1 MNYYQD
7 DTQQSRRWAWGA
19 LLIYGVLVLLMLF
32 LVKIDLGA
40 SVPKE
45 AIVVEF
51 LTEPELKPEP
61 VLPPPAPAPVAHAE
75 VDAQEQTAEAKGEA
89 EETRTVNQRALF
101 RQSAGG
107 VDEPE
112 NAGNPQAAEAEE
124 ESASGSGSGL
134 APEGSDQLDRGL
146 QGRGLVGALPKPRYT
161 GRAEGKVV
169 IRVTVDRTGRVTAA
183 TYEPKGST
191 ISNDDLIREATQA
204 ALKARFTES
213 QSYIQGGTITY
224 IFTLKR

>member
-1 MNYYQD
+1 MNYYQE
-7 DTQQSRRWAWGA
+7 DTQSSRRWAWLA
-19 LLIYGVLVLLMLF
+19 LAIYTVLVLLLLL
-32 LVKIDLGA
+32 LVRIDLGA
-40 SVPKE
+40 KGDNE
-45 AIVVEF
+45 AIVVE
-51 LTEPELKPEP
+51 LIPLPEPEPEP
-61 VLPPPAPAPVAHAE
+61 QVRPEVAEPQAHPEVAE
-75 VDAQEQTAEAKGEA
+75 EEQVAETRGTSQ
-89 EETRTVNQRALF
+89 ETRTVNQRALF

-112 NAGNPQAAEAEE
+112 NAGNPQASEAPED
-124 ESASGSGSGL
+124 SSSGTGRGL

-161 GRAEGKVV
+161 GRAEGRVV
-169 IRVTVDRTGRVTAA
+169 VRVTVDRTGKVTQA

-191 ISNDDLIREATQA
+191 VSSDELIREAIAA

-213 QSYIQGGTITY
+213 ESHIQGGTITY

>member
-1 MNYYQD
+1 MNYYEE
-7 DTQQSRRWAWGA
+7 DTRTSKRWAWLA
-19 LLIYGVLVLLMLF
+19 LLIYGVLVALMMLL
-32 LVKIDLGA
+32 VRIDLGVA
-40 SVPKE
+40 APKE
-45 AIVVEF
+45 AIVVEL
-51 LTEPELKPEP
+51 LTEPEPEP
-61 VLPPPAPAPVAHAE
+61 EPEPQRPAPAPAPHPE
-75 VDAQEQTAEAKGEA
+75 VGEEQSAEAKGVA

-124 ESASGSGSGL
+124 ESASGKGPGL

-161 GRAEGKVV
+161 GNAEGKVV
-169 IRVTVDRTGRVTAA
+169 VRVTVDRTGRVTAA

-213 QSYIQGGTITY
+213 ESYIQGGTITY

>member
-40 SVPKE
+40 SVSKE
-45 AIVVEF
+45 AIVVEL

-61 VLPPPAPAPVAHAE
+61 VVPPPAPAPVAHAE

-112 NAGNPQAAEAEE
+112 NVGNPQAAEAEE
-124 ESASGSGSGL
+124 ESASGSGRGL

-161 GRAEGKVV
+161 GSAEGKVV